1 MREITKKITF
11 RMQIFYAAFT
21 LFFSFLLSRLC
32 LDVPRPAFDLFGIWF
47 SLEAWQIDRVF
58 LPFAALLN
66 FALSQLLR
74 LWYIRR
80 VLRREMAYLKGGDDK
95 HRRVLLLW
103 LLWPGELLRLILYFI
118 NRGILF
124 QKSTV
129 ILEASLFKETLAS
142 WLWQGGMGNFA
153 AAVATALAYLLYLGA
168 FLLVILP
175 LSERIFR
182 TAEAEYEDLVRY

>member
-1 MREITKKITF
+1 MREITKKITV
-11 RMQIFYAAFT
+11 RMQLFYAAFT

-32 LDVPRPAFDLFGIWF
+32 LDVPRPAFELFGILF
-47 SLEAWQIDRVF
+47 SVETAALDRVF

-80 VLRREMAYLKGGDDK
+80 VLRREMASLGGGDKK
-95 HRRVLLLW
+95 HRQMLIFW
-103 LLWPGELLRLILYFI
+103 LIWPGELLRLILYFI

-142 WLWQGGMGNFA
+142 WFWQAGMGNFA
-153 AAVATALAYLLYLGA
+153 MPVATALAYFLYLGA

-175 LSERIFR
+175 LAERIFR
-182 TAEAEYEDLVRY
+182 TAEAEYKDLVRY